1 MPTAALTI
9 YNCVYV
15 PPTNTR
21 SRLDGDT
28 FRCTGDVEAIVP
40 DTRSWVPK
48 VRLIRIDAPETGQ
61 EGAEKARDM
70 LIEWLNRGPFNLIC
84 YERDKYGRLLA
95 DAEAGQGRLSEYM
108 LSHNW
113 VRPMS
118 LDKAKELLPDA
129 PLAIQKMIALNPT

>member
-15 PPTNTR
+15 PPTNSR

-28 FRCTGDVEAIVP
+28 FRCTGSVTAIIP
-40 DTRSWVPK
+40 DAQTWIPK
-48 VRLIRIDAPETGQ
+48 VRLIRINAPETGQ
-61 EGAEKARDM
+61 DGAELARDM

-84 YERDKYGRLLA
+84 YTRDKYGRLLA

-108 LSHNW
+108 LLHGW

-129 PLAIQKMIALNPT
+129 PVGIQKLIAVTPT